1 MKTAFQFYPEGF
13 DIFFLILQDPIF
25 DNFCQCDEPW
35 IVRRRSGCRILLF
48 LKRGFLFVKE

>member
-13 DIFFLILQDPIF
+13 DIFFLILQDPTF

>member
-25 DNFCQCDEPW
+25 DNFCQW
-35 IVRRRSGCRILLF
+35 MSLGSIGAGAGA
-48 LKRGFLFVKE
+48 GFCCSSNGVFF